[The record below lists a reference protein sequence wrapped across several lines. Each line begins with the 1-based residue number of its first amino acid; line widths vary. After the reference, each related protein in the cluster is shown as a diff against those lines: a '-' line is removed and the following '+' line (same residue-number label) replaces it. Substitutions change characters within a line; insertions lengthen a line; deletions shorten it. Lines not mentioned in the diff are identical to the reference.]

1 MIELRLGF
9 LASHSG
15 TNMQAIIDSVKSGY
29 FKADLCAVI
38 SNNSQ
43 SGALER
49 ARKEGIPAFHISEKT
64 HPWKVSEQIIDIF
77 DKYKVNTVVLAG
89 YMKKLEPFVIEH
101 FSGRV
106 LNIHPALLPNFGGEG
121 MYGINVHKAVIE
133 AREKVS
139 GATVHLVNAD
149 YDKGRILMQ
158 MEVDVLPDDTPE
170 SLAQRVLNIEHKLYP
185 EVLKKISLGEIII
198 P

>member
-1 MIELRLGF
+1 
-9 LASHSG
+9 
-15 TNMQAIIDSVKSGY
+15 
-29 FKADLCAVI
+29 
-38 SNNSQ
+38 
-43 SGALER
+43 
-49 ARKEGIPAFHISEKT
+49 
-64 HPWKVSEQIIDIF
+64 
-77 DKYKVNTVVLAG
+77 
-89 YMKKLEPFVIEH
+89 
-101 FSGRV
+101 
-106 LNIHPALLPNFGGEG
+106 IHPALLPKFGGEG

-158 MEVDVLPDDTPE
+158 MEVDVLPNDTPE
-170 SLAQRVLNIEHKLYP
+170 SLAERVLNIEHKLYP

>member
-1 MIELRLGF
+1 MTELRLGF

-15 TNMQAIIDSVKSGY
+15 TNMQAIIDSVKNGY
-29 FKADLCAVI
+29 FKAHLCAAI

-49 ARKEGIPAFHISEKT
+49 ARKEGIPAFHVSEKT
-64 HPWKVSEQIIDIF
+64 HPGKVGQQVIEIF
-77 DKYKVNTVVLAG
+77 DKYQVNTVVLAG
-89 YMKKLEPFVIEH
+89 YMKKLEPFVIDH
-101 FSGRV
+101 FNGRV
-106 LNIHPALLPNFGGEG
+106 LNIHPALLPKFGGEG

-133 AREKVS
+133 AGEKVS

-149 YDKGRILMQ
+149 YDRGRILMQ
-158 MEVDVLPDDTPE
+158 MEVEVLPDDTPE
-170 SLAQRVLNIEHKLYP
+170 SLAEKVLKIEHKLYP